1 MARIPEGVKPQDTF
15 PVQVPLPQPV
25 AVMVHESAT
34 PGDEV
39 IIHAPDGRPRR
50 AKVPEGKTGGDT
62 FMALIDPLPVAL
74 PEPLESDELQPWLD
88 AARDFKMNSD
98 FEVPS
103 ADVLDKLDF
112 PGLMAAMKTESDGKM
127 TIQALSDKIVLS
139 RLLDNMSMPQM
150 PMLLTIQ
157 DAAQV
162 TEEVRR
168 FVDLSMHEDSQELIA
183 KPTHL
188 SNAEGVCTIQG
199 ANFQSEHKARLVE
212 FLEAHFGTFMNKK
225 AKEFES
231 QALQSLRPGFVVQP
245 KYKSSIGFHMPL
257 EMRIVTLWGKA
268 RMGVWWWGM
277 PGTGMPNQRNTWVV
291 RRPLLK
297 SQLSDDDDWDVV
309 HEHPG
314 RNHGFEKA
322 LELFKAHIKQMA
334 KVAEQ
339 LATAVGAP
347 FLRTDFFIGDP
358 KWGVRVN
365 EVAYGSGTLHKRPS
379 KKGGMLLVD
388 DAHAMAQILREG
400 MAQCQTKQPAEQFLR
415 DLGVRGSTYQDL
427 SVDVLPGS
435 ESHPPMESECEASE
449 EQRVP
454 AELCMT
460 PRAKWMPPGFVTCED
475 HPQSAGSRRKEHMTI
490 DRKSLEKLN
499 QQSPKKEKEEKE
511 NQPAVPAEQADK
523 AFQKPLTT
531 ALKKVEKV
539 QKAEM
544 QEEASDGTESW
555 KSMLDNFVS
564 SAPAWIGLQFQKTS
578 QKSSSF
584 QCVSKSRQPC
594 KKPEGSTTPQG
605 QKSWEGAKND
615 DLL

>member
-1 MARIPEGVKPQDTF
+1 MTAAAAKPSAKPSRAAPPVDPAAEAIARSFVTVTVPKGVKPGRFFPFVGPDGRHYSAMVPQGFTAKQRFQVQVLNGMVFQTQVVRVPDGVSPGTSVAFVGPCGQPRMARIPEGVKPQDTF

-74 PEPLESDELQPWLD
+74 PEPLEADELQPWLD

-127 TIQALSDKIVLS
+127 TIQALSDKIILS

-168 FVDLSMHEDSQELIA
+168 FVDLSMHEDGQELIV

-188 SNAEGVCTIQG
+188 SNAEGVCSIQG

-297 SQLSDDDDWDVV
+297 SQLSDDDDWEVV

-314 RNHGFEKA
+314 RNLGFEKA
-322 LELFKAHIKQMA
+322 LEI
-334 KVAEQ
+334 
-339 LATAVGAP
+339 AT
-347 FLRTDFFIGDP
+347 F
-358 KWGVRVN
+358 
-365 EVAYGSGTLHKRPS
+365 
-379 KKGGMLLVD
+379 
-388 DAHAMAQILREG
+388 
-400 MAQCQTKQPAEQFLR
+400 
-415 DLGVRGSTYQDL
+415 
-427 SVDVLPGS
+427 
-435 ESHPPMESECEASE
+435 
-449 EQRVP
+449 
-454 AELCMT
+454 
-460 PRAKWMPPGFVTCED
+460 
-475 HPQSAGSRRKEHMTI
+475 
-490 DRKSLEKLN
+490 
-499 QQSPKKEKEEKE
+499 
-511 NQPAVPAEQADK
+511 
-523 AFQKPLTT
+523 
-531 ALKKVEKV
+531 
-539 QKAEM
+539 
-544 QEEASDGTESW
+544 
-555 KSMLDNFVS
+555 
-564 SAPAWIGLQFQKTS
+564 
-578 QKSSSF
+578 
-584 QCVSKSRQPC
+584 
-594 KKPEGSTTPQG
+594 
-605 QKSWEGAKND
+605 
-615 DLL
+615 